1 QYRYHERWSAIRD
14 EAKYSSLVAF
24 AEALP
29 ALRQRIDAA
38 LRHPSL
44 TRERVIASVIWLL
57 DSTMIRVGNAT
68 YARDNQSFGLTTLRQ
83 RHAAIEGA
91 RVRFSFKGKSGR
103 KWKLELVDRRIVRI
117 VRQAQDLPGQQLF
130 QYLDENGEPRAV

>member
-1 QYRYHERWSAIRD
+1 AIPPAWTEVWISPDPKGHVQATGRDDRGRKQYRYHERWSVIRD

-29 ALRQRIDAA
+29 GLRRQIDGD
-38 LRHPSL
+38 LRGPSL

-68 YARDNQSFGLTTLRQ
+68 YARDNQSFGLT
-83 RHAAIEGA
+83 
-91 RVRFSFKGKSGR
+91 
-103 KWKLELVDRRIVRI
+103 
-117 VRQAQDLPGQQLF
+117 
-130 QYLDENGEPRAV
+130 